1 MEPGKKGG
9 GEEERRDERNSI
21 KGENEAARNT
31 GRGGGSGEA
40 SHNRVWLNTER
51 RGKNVIR
58 WMMGKV

>member
-9 GEEERRDERNSI
+9 GGEERRDERNSI

-40 SHNRVWLNTER
+40 SHNLN
-51 RGKNVIR
+51 
-58 WMMGKV
+58 MGVVEY